1 MGTWIVRVSAVIE
14 DDMEV
19 EADSEEEAI
28 ANAHADWQFVEA
40 SQWTEEIIDRPEDA
54 EAVLA

>member
-1 MGTWIVRVSAVIE
+1 MARWVIRVSAVIE

-28 ANAHADWQFVEA
+28 ESAHEQWSFVEA
-40 SQWTEEIIDRPEDA
+40 SQWTERVISRPEDDDDA
-54 EAVLA
+54 